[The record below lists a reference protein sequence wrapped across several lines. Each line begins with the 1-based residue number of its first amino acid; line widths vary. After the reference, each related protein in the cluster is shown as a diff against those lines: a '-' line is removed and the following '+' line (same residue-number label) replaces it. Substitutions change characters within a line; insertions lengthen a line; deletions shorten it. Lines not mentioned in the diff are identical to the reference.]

1 MTFRQ
6 LLIDRIGDVCRLSDS
21 QVEHLVTHYNLLVR
35 WNQKTNLT
43 SVRNLEELVTLH
55 YCESLFAGTL
65 LPAEPVSVADVGSGA
80 GFPGVPMAVLRP
92 DCRFALIESNQRK
105 AVFLR
110 EATRELSNVR
120 VLGVRAET
128 VTEPFDWMV
137 SRAVK
142 SCTLPRLGRTVA
154 MLLSETDADT
164 IQLPGV
170 TWQARHPIPW
180 GKRRVVLIGSRAPRF

>member
-1 MTFRQ
+1 MLSDPQ
-6 LLIDRIGDVCRLSDS
+6 LKQLESHYELLI
-21 QVEHLVTHYNLLVR
+21 R
-35 WNQKTNLT
+35 WNRRMNLT
-43 SVRNLEELVTLH
+43 SVKGLEELVTLH

-65 LPAEPVSVADVGSGA
+65 LPGEPVSVADVGSGA
-80 GFPGVPMAVLRP
+80 GFPGVPMAILRP
-92 DCRFALIESNQRK
+92 ECRFALIESHQRK

-128 VTEPFDWMV
+128 VIEQLDWMV

-142 SCTLPRLGRTVA
+142 ASTLPRLGRTVA

-164 IQLPGV
+164 IQIPGV
-170 TWQARHPIPW
+170 TWSARHPIPW
-180 GKRRVVLIGSRAPRF
+180 GKQRVILVGS